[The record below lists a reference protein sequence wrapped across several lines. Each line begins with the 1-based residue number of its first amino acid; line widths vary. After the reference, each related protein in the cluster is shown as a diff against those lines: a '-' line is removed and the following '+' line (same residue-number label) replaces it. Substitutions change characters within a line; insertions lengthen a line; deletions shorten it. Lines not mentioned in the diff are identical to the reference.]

1 MDSEITE
8 EVVEDI
14 ETTAI
19 YYETYQEEV
28 LEHLTS
34 IEQTQTRTL
43 DCCLTIS
50 IVVTVVFVYTFLRNM
65 FSKVR

>member
-1 MDSEITE
+1 METE
-8 EVVEDI
+8 NTTAVVEEI

-50 IVVTVVFVYTFLRNM
+50 IVVTVVFVYSFLRNM
-65 FSKVR
+65 FSK

>member
-1 MDSEITE
+1 MKNENSTA
-8 EVVEDI
+8 VVQDL

-34 IEQTQTRTL
+34 IEETQTRIL
-43 DCCLTIS
+43 DCCFTIS
-50 IVVTVVFVYTFLRNM
+50 IVVTVVFVYSFLRNM
-65 FSKVR
+65 FSK

>member
-1 MDSEITE
+1 MDNKNTQ
-8 EVVEDI
+8 EVVQDT

-19 YYETYQEEV
+19 YYETYQVIV
-28 LEHLTS
+28 LSHLED
-34 IEQTQTRTL
+34 IKETQTRTL

-50 IVVTVVFVYTFLRNM
+50 IVVTVVFVYSFLRNM